1 MPTSIRSTSCRL
13 LLAASLAS
21 LSVTALAGQAQ
32 QPRDPCRDSG
42 RSDRPTH
49 CEVREQV
56 IAAPGGPLVVDATP
70 NGGISVHGWTRQDV
84 QLQSKVVASAPT
96 EQAAKALAAQVRIL
110 TDGGRIRAEGPKT
123 SDDGGWSVSFDVMVP
138 SQASLDLHATNGGI
152 SITEVQGRLALR
164 TTNGG
169 ISLTRVNGDVHGTTT
184 NGGVHVVLDGA
195 GWFGEGLEAETL
207 NGGVHVELPD
217 GYSAHLD
224 AGTQNG
230 GIQIGIPVTV
240 QGQIGRTLET
250 DLGRGGPT
258 LRLRTTNGGLSINRR
273 Q

>member
-1 MPTSIRSTSCRL
+1 MPASIRPTFSRL
-13 LLAASLAS
+13 LLAASLAT

-56 IAAPGGPLVVDATP
+56 IPAPGGPLVADATP
-70 NGGISVHGWTRQDV
+70 NGGISVHGWNRQDV

-123 SDDGGWSVSFDVMVP
+123 SDDGGWSVSFDLMVP
-138 SQASLDLHATNGGI
+138 SQASLDLRATNGGI

-184 NGGVHVVLDGA
+184 NGGVHIVLDGA

-217 GYSAHLD
+217 GYSAHLV

-230 GIQIGIPVTV
+230 GIQIGFPVTV
-240 QGQIGRTLET
+240 QGQIDRTLDT

-258 LRLRTTNGGLSINRR
+258 LRLRTTNGGLTINRR

>member
-1 MPTSIRSTSCRL
+1 M
-13 LLAASLAS
+13 
-21 LSVTALAGQAQ
+21 AG
-32 QPRDPCRDSG
+32 
-42 RSDRPTH
+42 
-49 CEVREQV
+49 
-56 IAAPGGPLVVDATP
+56 
-70 NGGISVHGWTRQDV
+70 
-84 QLQSKVVASAPT
+84 
-96 EQAAKALAAQVRIL
+96 
-110 TDGGRIRAEGPKT
+110 
-123 SDDGGWSVSFDVMVP
+123 F
-138 SQASLDLHATNGGI
+138 